1 MDYFKYLGIC
11 VLAGILLSLVNG
23 DYGQF
28 KCVGGKFQLGNATED
43 PNMIWEKVDA
53 CWGNLT
59 KAENTKC
66 ARFCWYHGV
75 GVIDKNFHL
84 DKTVWKEFTDRWY
97 DVGIKDKVVKSG
109 CMEKAPTGK
118 FESVGKACA
127 GWDGVYECWDSF
139 FNKLCI
145 E

>member
-1 MDYFKYLGIC
+1 
-11 VLAGILLSLVNG
+11 
-23 DYGQF
+23 
-28 KCVGGKFQLGNATED
+28 
-43 PNMIWEKVDA
+43 MIWEKVDA

-109 CMEKAPTGK
+109 CMEKGNS
-118 FESVGKACA
+118 E
-127 GWDGVYECWDSF
+127 
-139 FNKLCI
+139 L
-145 E
+145 